1 MNPVIVCRGL
11 GKSYTTYEREP
22 GLLGSLKSLI
32 ARRSRRKP
40 ALVGL
45 NLEVHKGEIVGL
57 LGANGAG
64 KTTLMKMLSGI
75 MPPDEGQIEVL
86 GESPAARR
94 SEFKKRITMAMGQK
108 NQVWW
113 DLPGRDSLE
122 LLRAYYEI
130 PRQAYEERLRELTEL
145 LEVGS
150 LLNTQVRRLSLGER
164 MKIEIMACLLHQ
176 PELILLDEPT
186 IGLDVGAQERLR
198 GFIRSYHERYR
209 PTILVTSHYM
219 ADIVSLCPRVLL
231 LMEGQLKYDGDRERL
246 AQVFGQKKRLQLFM
260 HPGSPRV
267 DRHHPLLAALEPR
280 WKSDHEVELDIPR
293 DELSARTAEILT
305 SLPVRDFST
314 TEIPFEAVLERVLK
328 DPTILRRLAP

>member
-1 MNPVIVCRGL
+1 MNPVILCRGL
-11 GKSYTTYEREP
+11 AKGYTTYEREP
-22 GLLGSLKSLI
+22 GLLGSLKSLV
-32 ARRSRRKP
+32 ARRTRRKS
-40 ALVGL
+40 ALAGL
-45 NLEVHKGEIVGL
+45 DLSVNKGEIVGL

-75 MPPDEGQIEVL
+75 MPPDEGRIEVL
-86 GESPAARR
+86 GEIPSQRK

-130 PRQAYEERLRELTEL
+130 PRPAYEERLRELTDL
-145 LEVGS
+145 LEVGE
-150 LLNTQVRRLSLGER
+150 LLDTQVRRLSLGER

-198 GFIRSYHERYR
+198 GFIRSYHDRYR

-231 LMEGQLKYDGDRERL
+231 LIEGRIRYDGVREKL
-246 AQVFGQKKRLQLFM
+246 AQVFGQKKRLHLFF
-260 HPGSPRV
+260 HTSGPPV
-267 DRHHPLLAALEPR
+267 DRSHPLLASLEPR

-293 DELSARTAEILT
+293 EELSATTAGILQT
-305 SLPVRDFST
+305 LPVRDFST
-314 TEIPFEAVLERVLK
+314 MEIPFETVLERVLR
-328 DPTILRRLAP
+328 DPGILDRLAP